1 MIGTSGAVAVRAV
14 DDLERPV
21 VLAALAGDEDH
32 VDVAGSGATR
42 TVSSTPSVTPTSSKR
57 RVVGQGPLDVE
68 DVEAFD
74 GDECADGA
82 FHALRYFCAVDLR
95 GAGPAS

>member
-1 MIGTSGAVAVRAV
+1 MRVV

-32 VDVAGSGATR
+32 VDLAALERADGLVDAVGDADELE
-42 TVSSTPSVTPTSSKR
+42 R

-82 FHALRYFCAVDLR
+82 FHPTTV
-95 GAGPAS
+95 PAAR